1 MKKFLPIIGLLLSC
15 LLCAADAPLKRLPSA
30 PFPAD
35 FKAWEPKRTL
45 DLERAAIV
53 RIETG
58 ELAGKGLEEKVQKK
72 LAAAWKL
79 EFPVMDAAQAR
90 AENRPL
96 ILVGRGSGSMVSR
109 RLLTTMR
116 LLPVQKKAET
126 RVFPEL
132 FDWKTGAVFL
142 GGAAEAD
149 VLAAA
154 DVLVKEF
161 PDPHR
166 LAFFI
171 RCAEFPKRPVP
182 RQEHERRVKSFRA
195 LFTDGRAWLPR
206 TYAVTTLRHAYIQF
220 LRTGDASAVHD
231 FSELL
236 KMYEDLYD
244 TLKGIQDRPPT
255 FTWHEAVWLIAGM
268 EDSPDFSAEDR
279 VRAAR
284 LIRRIGLHA
293 VSAISITFSRHSAF
307 FWTSVFKVT
316 EGIGAAFL

>member
-1 MKKFLPIIGLLLSC
+1 MKKLLPICCLLLSC
-15 LLCAADAPLKRLPSA
+15 MLCTAATPLKRLPSA

-90 AENRPL
+90 GENRPL

-132 FDWKTGAVFL
+132 YDWKTGAVF
-142 GGAAEAD
+142 
-149 VLAAA
+149 
-154 DVLVKEF
+154 
-161 PDPHR
+161 
-166 LAFFI
+166 
-171 RCAEFPKRPVP
+171 
-182 RQEHERRVKSFRA
+182 
-195 LFTDGRAWLPR
+195 
-206 TYAVTTLRHAYIQF
+206 
-220 LRTGDASAVHD
+220 
-231 FSELL
+231 
-236 KMYEDLYD
+236 
-244 TLKGIQDRPPT
+244 
-255 FTWHEAVWLIAGM
+255 
-268 EDSPDFSAEDR
+268 
-279 VRAAR
+279 
-284 LIRRIGLHA
+284 
-293 VSAISITFSRHSAF
+293 
-307 FWTSVFKVT
+307 
-316 EGIGAAFL
+316 